1 MQEERKE
8 TEAELR
14 CSGKFPGKRRGKAPE
29 ALRGGRAPVTTW
41 GALCF
46 MPPAPL
52 GTNTRLLA
60 HRGARHRVLSP
71 PAPPWKPLSYF
82 FFLLF
87 FPLFWLGSAFRTPVS
102 NRRGLGRR
110 RGAPKPSPWS
120 LCPRY
125 L

>member
-52 GTNTRLLA
+52 GTKTRLLA
-60 HRGARHRVLSP
+60 HRGARHRVPSP
-71 PAPPWKPLSYF
+71 PAPPWKLLSYF
-82 FFLLF
+82 FFFLF
-87 FPLFWLGSAFRTPVS
+87 PPFFGSFRPF
-102 NRRGLGRR
+102 
-110 RGAPKPSPWS
+110 AHP
-120 LCPRY
+120 
-125 L
+125 